1 MTLGTITVEADGS
14 LDVVAEGDFTVEG
27 DVVTFDGGTRTITP
41 DAGSCEAL
49 TNTATVVDLTDT
61 VDVEICADAD
71 LTISKTVAGNY
82 GKTHSWSIDKSVDP
96 SDPINLVG
104 EQSDATVDY
113 TVTVTYEGYELD
125 ISTVTGTITVT
136 NPNDWS
142 KRYSVTDTFAGTEC
156 EVTDATGSIPANDH
170 VELAYSCTMPEG
182 FEPSDED
189 TNVAKVAFTVAGVDE
204 TAETDPVTIDWD
216 KNEMYANVSV
226 YDHFEDMEG
235 ELLGTL
241 DGNTMT
247 QGDTAAFTYERTL
260 DGEAGTCVSYDNT
273 ASVVDEEVT
282 LDQDNATVD
291 ICQENALTV
300 SKTVMGEYVM
310 LHHWSIDK
318 SVDPTM
324 TEVTG
329 TEASLAY
336 DVVVSYDGYTTIKHK
351 VWGTITVDN
360 DNAWPRSFDA
370 TDDFAGVE
378 CVIEGDATV
387 PAYDSVT
394 LTYTCAI
401 PAGFT
406 PGDDINEVTVT
417 ADNIAGGTDAET
429 ASAAVEWAVYEAQ
442 NPVLITDEFRD
453 EEAVELGRITVE
465 EGELST
471 TGDGVVECTTVTYSY
486 MKDIEL
492 EPGECITVPNTAK
505 VLGDETVLDE
515 AEAESELC
523 AEADLVV
530 TKTAEASA
538 TIQYLWDIEKKAVK
552 TDFGVVQPDDVIW
565 AEYIVTAT
573 PDGYEITE
581 AALEGMFTITNP
593 NSYKAVEVEITD
605 VVSDGAWECTF
616 DGDAVVIEAGATE
629 MISYTC
635 MLGDEAEDVWLDG
648 EGTNTVTVS
657 WTNADDQTSSVEY
670 TVDYTLDVT
679 ELDRVVTVKDKF
691 ASRAETDL
699 GTAEWVEG
707 EATEFTYKTGMLIGS
722 TPGKFS
728 VDNVAWIVETGQED
742 DATVMFEVR
751 KPPGLPKTG
760 AGHRPMA
767 ASAPVLLAVRREED
781 EH

>member
-1 MTLGTITVEADGS
+1 M
-14 LDVVAEGDFTVEG
+14 
-27 DVVTFDGGTRTITP
+27 
-41 DAGSCEAL
+41 
-49 TNTATVVDLTDT
+49 
-61 VDVEICADAD
+61 
-71 LTISKTVAGNY
+71 
-82 GKTHSWSIDKSVDP
+82 
-96 SDPINLVG
+96 
-104 EQSDATVDY
+104 
-113 TVTVTYEGYELD
+113 
-125 ISTVTGTITVT
+125 
-136 NPNDWS
+136 
-142 KRYSVTDTFAGTEC
+142 
-156 EVTDATGSIPANDH
+156 
-170 VELAYSCTMPEG
+170 
-182 FEPSDED
+182 
-189 TNVAKVAFTVAGVDE
+189 
-204 TAETDPVTIDWD
+204 
-216 KNEMYANVSV
+216 
-226 YDHFEDMEG
+226 
-235 ELLGTL
+235 
-241 DGNTMT
+241 
-247 QGDTAAFTYERTL
+247 
-260 DGEAGTCVSYDNT
+260 
-273 ASVVDEEVT
+273 
-282 LDQDNATVD
+282 
-291 ICQENALTV
+291 
-300 SKTVMGEYVM
+300 
-310 LHHWSIDK
+310 
-318 SVDPTM
+318 
-324 TEVTG
+324 
-329 TEASLAY
+329 
-336 DVVVSYDGYTTIKHK
+336 
-351 VWGTITVDN
+351 
-360 DNAWPRSFDA
+360 
-370 TDDFAGVE
+370 
-378 CVIEGDATV
+378 

-442 NPVLITDEFRD
+442 NSVLVTNEFRD